1 VRSLVKISHIQQV
14 EITRNSY
21 LQHQIINDLMETK
34 FCTIIKHPKDHAK
47 LLKHRPTD
55 LIISKD
61 TFSTSKVF

>member
-47 LLKHRPTD
+47 L
-55 LIISKD
+55 
-61 TFSTSKVF
+61 